1 MRRGTRSATA
11 MDKFE
16 SRYRAPAS
24 WLNAG
29 SSTMAQRQ
37 QAFGGDAGLRLSTNW
52 SKVSMDAL
60 IRGLDQGDRS
70 RY

>member
-1 MRRGTRSATA
+1 

-16 SRYRAPAS
+16 SSYRALAS

-29 SSTMAQRQ
+29 LSTMAQRQ
-37 QAFGGDAGLRLSTNW
+37 QAFGGDAGSRSSTNW

-60 IRGLDQGDRS
+60 TRGLDKGDPS
-70 RY
+70 RD